1 VIHPRYDGDPLNRAY
16 LYNGENTDSY
26 LMKAHEALAS
36 CEEMIPG
43 GWTVET
49 LEDLIVDAGMTLY
62 DLAVGY
68 EGPLQENKMIKDP
81 TSEDLVIGFRD
92 YLNEEKI
99 NIANALNELL
109 NKYKD
114 RYWVFFDTETSGLDK
129 TKEQI
134 LEVAAIVVDPEYLT
148 KDVEPIETFHQKSK
162 LTRRLKVRLQHPL
175 VKPLPQGQ
183 LSTKDVLKMT
193 KYGMPSKRKGS
204 DPNAALY
211 GSIPME
217 DATVTLKKFK
227 TFLEKR
233 NAEKP
238 ILLIA
243 HNAKFDVEITNEKL
257 REYGVPEM
265 QFESLDTLV
274 LIRSFFGPLLKIA
287 AKMEETDPNR
297 KQELVDL
304 FKTLNLKAYDK
315 ARERGDISSRL
326 GHLVQALNIKDKGW
340 HSAIAD
346 VRMLMEV
353 MKEVVRIIRENPSI
367 EKDSTEK
374 KSLKQKQPEALQE
387 AKLSKT
393 WRRRAI
399 ARARRNEREYP
410 NKIDK
415 SWALKQQE
423 KWNKKHPELEQEY
436 LKEIELAQNLM
447 KTTKEYLQKMK
458 DIRKQKLE
466 AKRKDGMPPKFGPN
480 DKPKGT
486 LPSLDV
492 KNKKGPLSKIKRAQK
507 KAKEYG
513 GATYSS
519 ATFSPSESVLEE
531 LEIIELDEEIN

>member
-1 VIHPRYDGDPLNRAY
+1 MNP
-16 LYNGENTDSY
+16 
-26 LMKAHEALAS
+26 
-36 CEEMIPG
+36 
-43 GWTVET
+43 
-49 LEDLIVDAGMTLY
+49 
-62 DLAVGY
+62 
-68 EGPLQENKMIKDP
+68 
-81 TSEDLVIGFRD
+81 
-92 YLNEEKI
+92 
-99 NIANALNELL
+99 
-109 NKYKD
+109 
-114 RYWVFFDTETSGLDK
+114 WVFFDTETSGLDK

-134 LEVAAIVVDPEYLT
+134 LEVAAIVINPEYLT
-148 KDVEPIETFHQKSK
+148 NDVDVIETFHEKSK

-175 VKPLPQGQ
+175 VKPLPTGQ
-183 LSTKDVLKMT
+183 LSTTDVLKMT
-193 KYGMPSKRKGS
+193 KYGMPKKRKGA

-211 GSIPME
+211 GSIPMD
-217 DATVTLKKFK
+217 DATTTLKRFK
-227 TFLEKR
+227 EFLEKM
-233 NAEKP
+233 NSEKP

-243 HNAKFDVEITNEKL
+243 HNAKFDVDITNEKL
-257 REYGVPEM
+257 KEYGIPEL

-274 LIRSFFGPLLKIA
+274 LIRGFFAPLLKIA

-315 ARERGDISSRL
+315 ARDRGDISSRL

-346 VRMLMEV
+346 VKMLMEV

-367 EKDSTEK
+367 EKDIADKRPARK
-374 KSLKQKQPEALQE
+374 KTTDAEPQPQEPAPLQE
-387 AKLSKT
+387 AKLGKT
-393 WRRRAI
+393 WRKRAI
-399 ARARRNEREYP
+399 ARARRHEREYP

-415 SWALKQQE
+415 TWALKQQQ

-447 KTTKEYLQKMK
+447 NTTKEYLQKMR

-466 AKRKDGMPPKFGPN
+466 VKGKDGMPPKFGPN

-492 KNKKGPLSKIKRAQK
+492 KNKKGPIAKIKRAQQ

-519 ATFSPSESVLEE
+519 ATFGPSESVLEE
-531 LEIIELDEEIN
+531 LEIIEIDEETN